1 MPSTALNDG
10 SSGSSMQ
17 KVLKTTELL
26 ENILSFLS
34 MRQVLGKARVSRS
47 WKSVIDHSPNIQKSL
62 FLRPHSDEII
72 SPAYYML
79 PGPPDIYS
87 KKSAPPTST
96 RLPVYHASIQF
107 NPLICEESDIP
118 FPFDI
123 HTGPKQQ
130 HHIHSEH
137 PRDHIFVPIVGR
149 YSRAFVRQHFERK
162 SQTTQSKPS
171 WRRMFLTSP
180 PITDIILTVP
190 ISVGPQIGSYGQAR
204 LTPILHI
211 LVRDNAGITL
221 GLVRDE
227 VDKVL
232 GNVAISDERD
242 RAQKL
247 ETRTLQVEDFV
258 EEWGKVEHTMF
269 FTTTDTCSIGDHGS
283 RSIDEN

>member
-10 SSGSSMQ
+10 SSGSFME
-17 KVLKTTELL
+17 KALKTTELL
-26 ENILSFLS
+26 ETMLSFLPK
-34 MRQVLGKARVSRS
+34 RQVLGKARVSRS

-62 FLRPHSDEII
+62 FLRPHSDEVI
-72 SPAYYML
+72 SPVYYML
-79 PGPPDIYS
+79 PEPPENYL
-87 KKSAPPTST
+87 KKIAPPTSI

-118 FPFDI
+118 FPFEI
-123 HTGPKQQ
+123 HAASKQQ
-130 HHIHSEH
+130 HRIPSEH

-171 WRRMFLTSP
+171 WRRMLLTSP

-190 ISVGPQIGSYGQAR
+190 ISVGPQIGSYGQER
-204 LTPILHI
+204 LTPVFHV
-211 LVRDNAGITL
+211 LVRDDGGITL

-232 GNVAISDERD
+232 DNVVISDERD
-242 RAQKL
+242 RAQKVK
-247 ETRTLQVEDFV
+247 TRTPQIEDFI
-258 EEWGKVEHTMF
+258 EKWGKVEHIMF
-269 FTTTDTCSIGDHGS
+269 FTTTDTRSIGDHGS
-283 RSIDEN
+283 RSIDGN